1 MSERAVIE
9 DWPDIYRARRDAI
22 REVAAGGV
30 ILWLGHLPQPRNYED
45 NTFPFRQNSHFLYYA
60 GLSEPA
66 LALLT
71 YPGKD
76 HDVLFSRPATM
87 DEIVWSGPGRTRE
100 EAARE
105 AGIGTVEDLDRLGSH
120 LARARDKGLKIHY
133 MPPYQASTVLRLGEL
148 LGIHPEAVRAGVSRD
163 LVEAVVRQRLVKEE
177 VEIAEIEDAL
187 RVTDRMHRAAMAAAG
202 PGRYEYEIAGE
213 MQGVALAA
221 GRQQAFTPIVTVH
234 GEVLHNHSYGNVLAD
249 GQMLLNDSGVESP
262 RFYASDITRTSPV
275 SGRFTTVQAEVY
287 ETVLRAQLAA
297 IGMIKPGIPYVD
309 AHTHAAR
316 VIADGLKQM
325 GLMKGSAEDAV
336 TAGAHALFFPH
347 GLGHMLG
354 LDVHDMEDLGD
365 IVGYPNGQERSRQF
379 GRNFLRLV
387 RSLEPGHVLTVE
399 PGIYFIPA
407 LIDKWEGERRHT
419 DFICYDRL
427 KLFRNFGGIRIED
440 NVAVTAGGVRV
451 LGPGIPKSVKE
462 VEAAALRR

>member
-1 MSERAVIE
+1 
-9 DWPDIYRARRDAI
+9 
-22 REVAAGGV
+22 
-30 ILWLGHLPQPRNYED
+30 
-45 NTFPFRQNSHFLYYA
+45 
-60 GLSEPA
+60 
-66 LALLT
+66 
-71 YPGKD
+71 
-76 HDVLFSRPATM
+76 
-87 DEIVWSGPGRTRE
+87 
-100 EAARE
+100 
-105 AGIGTVEDLDRLGSH
+105 
-120 LARARDKGLKIHY
+120 

-148 LGIHPEAVRAGVSRD
+148 LGIHPEAVRNGVSRE

-187 RVTDRMHRAAMAAAG
+187 RVTDSMHRAAMAAAG

-221 GRQQAFTPIVTVH
+221 GRQQAFTPIVTVR
-234 GEVLHNHSYGNVLAD
+234 GEVLHNHSYDHVLAD

-275 SGRFTTVQAEVY
+275 SGRFTAVQAEVY

-309 AHTHAAR
+309 VHTHAAR
-316 VIADGLKQM
+316 VIADGLKQI

-365 IVGYPNGQERSRQF
+365 IVGYPNGQERSKQF

-419 DFICYDRL
+419 DFICYVRL

-451 LGPGIPKSVKE
+451 LGPGIPKNAME
-462 VEAAALRR
+462 VEAAMLGR

>member
-1 MSERAVIE
+1 MSERVVTE
-9 DWPDIYRARRDAI
+9 DWSDIFRARRNVI
-22 REVAAGGV
+22 REVTAGGV

-45 NTFPFRQNSHFLYYA
+45 NTYPFRQNSHFLYYT
-60 GLSEPA
+60 GISEPG

-76 HDVLFSRPATM
+76 HDILFSRPATM

-100 EAARE
+100 EVARE
-105 AGIGTVEDLDRLGSH
+105 AGIGVVEDLGALGNY
-120 LARARDKGLKIHY
+120 LARARNEGLRIHY
-133 MPPYQASTVLRLGEL
+133 VPPYQASTVLRLGEL
-148 LGIHPEAVRAGVSRD
+148 LGTQPDAVRAGVSKD

-177 VEIAEIEDAL
+177 AEIAEIEDAL
-187 RVTDRMHRAAMAAAG
+187 RVTDRMQRVAMSAAR
-202 PGRYEYEIAGE
+202 PGRHEYEVAGE

-234 GEVLHNHSYGNVLAD
+234 GEVLHNHSCDHVLQD

-275 SGRFTTVQAEVY
+275 GGRFTTAQTEVY
-287 ETVLRAQLAA
+287 GTVLRAQLAA
-297 IGMIKPGIPYVD
+297 IGMIRPGVPYVD
-309 AHTHAAR
+309 VHLHAAR
-316 VIADGLKQM
+316 VMADGLREM
-325 GLMKGSAEDAV
+325 GLMKGDAADAV
-336 TAGAHALFFPH
+336 SAGAHALFFPH

-365 IVGYPNGQERSRQF
+365 IVGYPDGQERSQQF

-387 RSLEPGHVLTVE
+387 RCLEAGFVLTVE

-440 NVAVTAGGVRV
+440 NVAVISGGARV
-451 LGPGIPKSVKE
+451 LGPGIPKSVSE
-462 VEAAALRR
+462 VEEAATGR